1 MNKSDIEKL
10 LSEEII
16 NSKLYKDS
24 LTHRSASSKNN
35 ERLEFFGD
43 SVLGFV
49 IAEYL
54 YKHYPNDD
62 EGALSRKRSYLVRK
76 ESLYKIA
83 KFHNLGDK
91 VILGDGERKSGGHR
105 RESII
110 ADALEAIIGVVYL
123 VEGIDSATRFVH
135 NVFKDSM
142 SSLPNNDDLK
152 DSKTKLQEILQSH
165 NYDLPD
171 YDTTEI
177 NLNNNISFK
186 TSCSIK
192 VYNICEEGLGS
203 NKRKSQQEAAS
214 KALNKIS
221 EIFKKNE

>member
-10 LSEEII
+10 LSKEII

-24 LTHRSASSKNN
+24 LTHRRASSKNN

-54 YKHYPNDD
+54 YKNYPNDD

-110 ADALEAIIGVVYL
+110 ADALEAIIAVSYTHL
-123 VEGIDSATRFVH
+123 T
-135 NVFKDSM
+135 
-142 SSLPNNDDLK
+142 LP
-152 DSKTKLQEILQSH
+152 TK
-165 NYDLPD
+165 
-171 YDTTEI
+171 
-177 NLNNNISFK
+177 
-186 TSCSIK
+186 
-192 VYNICEEGLGS
+192 
-203 NKRKSQQEAAS
+203 A
-214 KALNKIS
+214 
-221 EIFKKNE
+221 